1 MVRAEATV
9 FIVDDEE
16 MVRDTLARL
25 LEGAGWCCRAYAS
38 GDEFFKEYGGHSPA
52 CLLLDMNLPGHNGFE
67 VQRAM
72 AQAGHAMP
80 VIFLTAYADIDM
92 GVQAMKAGAFDF
104 LTKPWNRERLLDT
117 VRQAIESDRKA
128 RHQEDELAAIRRA
141 YEQLTPREREVCQLV
156 ATGLLNKQVA
166 YELGVTEKTVKVH
179 RARVMQK
186 MGVESLAELVHLVE
200 RLGLGLALIED
211 SQNA

>member
-1 MVRAEATV
+1 
-9 FIVDDEE
+9 
-16 MVRDTLARL
+16 
-25 LEGAGWCCRAYAS
+25 
-38 GDEFFKEYGGHSPA
+38 
-52 CLLLDMNLPGHNGFE
+52 
-67 VQRAM
+67 
-72 AQAGHAMP
+72 
-80 VIFLTAYADIDM
+80 
-92 GVQAMKAGAFDF
+92 MKKGAFDF
-104 LTKPWNRERLLDT
+104 LTKPWNRERLLEA

-128 RHQEDELAAIRRA
+128 RHHENEVACIRQA

-186 MGVESLAELVHLVE
+186 MGVESLAELVHVVE
-200 RLGLGLALIED
+200 RLGLGLALVED